1 MSRNTNAIQLH
12 VLVTGGGIAG
22 NAVALQLLRAG
33 ARVTVVER
41 ATEPRPG
48 GQAVD
53 LRSAG
58 KEAAGRMG
66 LLPAV
71 AKFQLDEKGVSWV
84 DRRGRVFAGASV
96 EDMDGKGIVA
106 DIEITRGDLNQVLLD
121 AVAEVGGALDY
132 RYGDWVQT
140 LDQDDKGVDVGF
152 ASGRTGRYDLVVAAD
167 GVHSSTRKLAYGTG
181 AETFLGGYM
190 AFFTMPSPVGV
201 DIRPGWFAMHTVP
214 GASVAIRPDHD
225 PATSKAIIT
234 VRTAQ
239 RPELRRDIEAQR
251 ELVRT
256 ALAGAGWRAPEV
268 LAAMDTTTDFYF
280 DELDRIDVDS
290 LSRGRVVLVGDSG
303 YCGSPLTG
311 MGTAMAFVGAYIL
324 AGEIAAAPG
333 DLAGALARYEEKVTP
348 FLAKAKELPGGGL
361 KIMLPRSKTVAALMR
376 WNLKLMFS
384 PLMRPLAVKMFFSA
398 TDDYELPTY

>member
-1 MSRNTNAIQLH
+1 MSANTTASSLH
-12 VLVTGGGIAG
+12 VLVAGGGIAG

-41 ATEPRPG
+41 AAEPRPG

-53 LRSAG
+53 LRSAS
-58 KEAAGRMG
+58 KVVAERMG
-66 LLPAV
+66 LLPAI
-71 AKFQLDEKGVSWV
+71 AKVQLDEKGMCWV
-84 DRRGRVFAGASV
+84 DRDGRVFAGASM

-106 DIEITRGDLNQVLLD
+106 DIEITRGDLNRVLLD
-121 AVAEVGGALDY
+121 AVAEAGGALDY
-132 RYGDWVQT
+132 RYSDWVQT
-140 LDQDDKGVDVGF
+140 LEQDDSGVDVGF

-167 GVHSSTRKLAYGTG
+167 GVHSATRNLAYGPG

-190 AFFTMPSPVGV
+190 AFFTMPSPVGS
-201 DIRPGWFAMHTVP
+201 DIRPGWFAMHTIP
-214 GASVAIRPDHD
+214 SASFAIRPDHD

-234 VRTAQ
+234 MRTDQ
-239 RPELRRDIEAQR
+239 RPELRRDVEAQK
-251 ELVRT
+251 ELIRG
-256 ALAGAGWRAPEV
+256 ALTGAGWRAAEV
-268 LAAMDTTTDFYF
+268 LAAMDSTPDFYF

-324 AGEIAAAPG
+324 AGEIASTPD
-333 DLAGALARYEEKVTP
+333 DLAGALTRYEEKVTP

-361 KIMLPRSKTVAALMR
+361 KIMLPKSKALVAMAR

-384 PLMRPLAVKMFFSA
+384 RLMRPVAVKMFFSA
-398 TDDYELPTY
+398 TDDFELPNY